1 MSNLQ
6 TPTLFFSFFSFQ
18 LLVNFLKTFIMKWN
32 FFIPVVAAAVI
43 TSASFVRPQASLTG
57 AWQVKSDTGE
67 QVLIFMDGYFSYAS
81 FNKANK
87 KFIRTFGGT
96 VAEAG
101 GQLHVNIEFDTE
113 SKDNVGKHMHYAV
126 SVSEK
131 TMKLNL
137 GSMAENWERI
147 DDGKAELAGNWRITG
162 RMNNNQ
168 VQPIQLSA
176 RKTLKLL
183 SGTRFQWM
191 AINTETKE
199 FFGTGGG
206 TYTFINGKYTENI
219 EFFSRD
225 STRVGASLT
234 FDGSVSGYVWTHKGL
249 SSRGDPIHEEWT
261 REVKQ

>member
-1 MSNLQ
+1 MKK
-6 TPTLFFSFFSFQ
+6 TILFSITVVFVMISAG
-18 LLVNFLKTFIMKWN
+18 FL
-32 FFIPVVAAAVI
+32 
-43 TSASFVRPQASLTG
+43 RPQASLTG
-57 AWQVKSDTGE
+57 AWHAKSGSAE
-67 QVLIFMDGYFSYAS
+67 QVLIFQDGYFSYTL
-81 FNKANK
+81 FDKTNK

-191 AINTETKE
+191 AVNTETKE

-206 TYTFINGKYTENI
+206 TYTFINGKYTEHI

-261 REVKQ
+261 REVK

>member
-1 MSNLQ
+1 MKKIFL
-6 TPTLFFSFFSFQ
+6 LFAIAFVFISSAGFLRAQSF
-18 LLVNFLKTFIMKWN
+18 
-32 FFIPVVAAAVI
+32 
-43 TSASFVRPQASLTG
+43 LTG
-57 AWQVKSDTGE
+57 AWQAKSDTGE

-81 FNKANK
+81 FNKTNK

-96 VAEAG
+96 VSEAG

-113 SKDNVGKHMHYAV
+113 SKDNAGQHRHYAV

-137 GSMAENWERI
+137 GSMVEDWERI
-147 DDGKAELAGNWRITG
+147 DDGIAELAGNWRITG
-162 RMNNNQ
+162 RMSNNQ

-234 FDGSVSGYVWTHKGL
+234 FDGSVSGNVWTHKGL